1 MKENLIEEKFIW
13 EKCQDKT
20 DEELVDLTKK
30 NTRYYS
36 CLIDRY
42 EEKIKRY
49 ILRLSGAEK
58 ETLEDVAQE
67 VFLKAYVN
75 LNSFNRELKFS
86 SWLYR
91 IAHNETIS
99 HWRRNKSANGGSV
112 SFDELD
118 FLKTILSDG
127 KNLEDQVYWK
137 LDGQQ
142 AVRALENLDEKYRD
156 VLVLAF
162 LEDKSYQEIA
172 EILKKPI
179 GTVGTLISRAK
190 KRLAEELKK

>member
-1 MKENLIEEKFIW
+1 VKEKFIW
-13 EKCQDKT
+13 EKCQNKT
-20 DEELVDLTKK
+20 DEELVLLTKK
-30 NTRYYS
+30 NALYYS
-36 CLIDRY
+36 CLINRY

-49 ILRLSGAEK
+49 IGRLSGAEK
-58 ETLEDVAQE
+58 ETLEDITQE
-67 VFLKAYVN
+67 VFLKAYIN
-75 LNSFNRELKFS
+75 LNSFNQELKFS

-99 HWRRNKSANGGSV
+99 HWRRNKLANSNSV

-118 FLKTILSDG
+118 FLKTILGDG
-127 KNLEDQVYWK
+127 KNMEDQVYWK
-137 LDGQQ
+137 LDGEQ
-142 AVRALENLDEKYRD
+142 AVKALERLDEKYRA

-190 KRLAEELKK
+190 KRLVEELRK

>member
-1 MKENLIEEKFIW
+1 MKEKIPKEKFVW
-13 EKCQDKT
+13 EKCEGKT

-30 NTRYYS
+30 NSRYYS

-49 ILRLSGAEK
+49 VLRISGAEK
-58 ETLEDVAQE
+58 ESLEDILQE
-67 VFLKAYVN
+67 IFLKVYIN
-75 LNSFNRELKFS
+75 LNSFNQELKFS

-99 HWRRNKSANGGSV
+99 YWRRNKISKGNSI

-118 FLKTILSDG
+118 FLKNILGDG
-127 KNLEDQVYWK
+127 KSMEDRVYWK
-137 LDGQQ
+137 IDGEK
-142 AVRALENLDEKYRD
+142 AVKVLENLEEKYRN

-190 KRLAEELKK
+190 KRLAEKII

>member
-1 MKENLIEEKFIW
+1 MKEKIPEEKFIW
-13 EKCQDKT
+13 NKCQDKT
-20 DEELVDLTKK
+20 DEELVELTKK

-42 EEKIKRY
+42 EDKIKRY

-75 LNSFNRELKFS
+75 LNSFNQELKFS

-99 HWRRNKSANGGSV
+99 HWRRNKQARNGSV

-118 FLKTILSDG
+118 FLKSVLGDG
-127 KNLEDQVYWK
+127 KNMEDQVYWK
-137 LDGQQ
+137 LDGER
-142 AVRALENLDEKYRD
+142 AVKALKNLDEKYRD

-190 KRLAEELKK
+190 KRLVEELE